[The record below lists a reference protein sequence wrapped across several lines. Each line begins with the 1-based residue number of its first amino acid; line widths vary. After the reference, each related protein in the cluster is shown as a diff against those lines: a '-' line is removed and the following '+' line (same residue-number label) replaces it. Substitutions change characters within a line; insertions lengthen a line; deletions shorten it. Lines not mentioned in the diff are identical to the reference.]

1 MNANQNNSDER
12 RKRLIV
18 IILIIIIIIILL
30 LLHSCTRNDGRGSG
44 DNTTTNPRTI
54 EIGDKDKTRITRTTS
69 SSTTTTEEIQ
79 TTTTEITSEVINPET
94 DDKTT
99 TTRKTTTVPK
109 GKTTTTKKT
118 TKTTKTTKKTTSSTT
133 IDPHLGELV
142 VEDNQIIWNTT
153 NEINV
158 FDTTFDDTNV
168 RIAPESTGSYEFS
181 VQNKT
186 NYKLK
191 YDITFSENNEYHI
204 NMKYKLKKND
214 VYIISNYVSIDQLI
228 ATGLYLNKEETDSYV
243 LEWKWVSSDNDTE
256 IGSNPASKYGLTINI
271 EAQETNE

>member
-30 LLHSCTRNDGRGSG
+30 LLHSCTRKDGRGSG

-79 TTTTEITSEVINPET
+79 TTTEITSEVINPET

-109 GKTTTTKKT
+109 GKTTTTKST

-142 VEDNQIIWNTT
+142 VEDDQIIWNTT

-158 FDTTFDDTNV
+158 FDTTFGDSNMK
-168 RIAPESTGSYEFS
+168 IAPESTGMYEFS

-186 NYKLK
+186 NYILK
-191 YDITFSENNEYHI
+191 YSITFNENNNYHI

-214 VYIISNYVSIDQLI
+214 AYVISNYVSYDQLI
-228 ATGLYLNKEETDSYV
+228 GTDLILNKNEVDSYV

-256 IGSNPASKYGLTINI
+256 IGSNPASKYGLTIII
-271 EAQETNE
+271 EAEETNE